1 VIETD
6 RSRWRRVRFGDAVQS
21 ITDRV
26 DDPSSAGVERYVGLE
41 HLDAGSLTINRWG
54 SPADVAATKLR
65 FKPGDVV
72 FARRRA
78 YQRKLGQADFEGIAS
93 AHSLVLRARPDSVLP
108 EFLPVFLSSDVFM
121 DRAIQI
127 SVGSLSPTVNWKTLA
142 VQEFDLPPLDE
153 QRRIA
158 ALLWSVERT
167 VRTHQEVS
175 KVAASL
181 LGRQSD
187 ELCWGWAG
195 AGRALADLSSSGR
208 LLDGDWIESKD
219 QSPMGI
225 RLLQLADIGVG
236 RFSNKSRKFI
246 SEETFDRL
254 RCTEVLPGDLLISR
268 MAEPIG
274 RTCEFTGLPERAITA
289 VDVSILRVDP
299 RRDSRDFW
307 TFALN
312 APVWTA
318 RVLALGRG
326 STRVRVSRKD
336 LEAIEVAPFGLAVQQ
351 DVAERLRSVAL
362 AADTA
367 DSATAATTRL
377 KDSLAQWLFGGGS

>member
-1 VIETD
+1 
-6 RSRWRRVRFGDAVQS
+6 
-21 ITDRV
+21 V

-41 HLDAGSLTINRWG
+41 HLDTGSLTINRWG
-54 SPADVAATKLR
+54 SPGDVEATKLR

-93 AHSLVLRARPDSVLP
+93 AHSLVLRARPDTLLS
-108 EFLPVFLSSDVFM
+108 EFLPVFLSSDAFM

-142 VQEFDLPPLDE
+142 VQEFDLPPIDE
-153 QRRIA
+153 QKRIA
-158 ALLWSVERT
+158 ALLWSTERT
-167 VRTHQEVS
+167 VRRHAEVS
-175 KVAASL
+175 RVAASL
-181 LGRQSD
+181 LGAQSD
-187 ELCWGWAG
+187 RLCWGWAG
-195 AGRALADLSSSGR
+195 TGRALADLSTSGR

-219 QSPMGI
+219 QSPVGI

-236 RFSNKSRKFI
+236 RFQDKSRKFV
-246 SEETFDRL
+246 SEETFGRL

-274 RTCEFTGLPERAITA
+274 RTCEFCGLPERAITA
-289 VDVSILRVDP
+289 VDVSILRIDP
-299 RRDSRDFW
+299 GRDSRDFW
-307 TFALN
+307 TFTLN
-312 APVWTA
+312 APKWTA

-336 LEAIEVAPFGLAVQQ
+336 LEAIEVAPFELAVQQ
-351 DVAERLRSVAL
+351 DVAEHLGSIAHAVD
-362 AADTA
+362 AADA
-367 DSATAATTRL
+367 AAAATKDLR
-377 KDSLAQWLFGGGS
+377 DSLAQWLFGGGS